1 MYRILVASDGSAPA
15 TRALAVA
22 AEAVR
27 GKGECRLHVL
37 SVLEAV
43 DEDVR
48 RLIPAAEIE
57 RVLAAEAAESRAA
70 VDAVLGPLGVE
81 ADFHALSGDPAERI
95 VEHARALAVDQ
106 IVMGTRGRGPVAGWL
121 LGSVAARVVQFA
133 HCPVTLVR

>member
-15 TRALAVA
+15 RRALAVA
-22 AEAVR
+22 AEVAR
-27 GKGECRLHVL
+27 GRGGCRLHVL

-70 VDAVLGPLGVE
+70 ADAWRRTSTRCRAIRPSVL
-81 ADFHALSGDPAERI
+81 SSTR
-95 VEHARALAVDQ
+95 ARWRS
-106 IVMGTRGRGPVAGWL
+106 TRP
-121 LGSVAARVVQFA
+121 
-133 HCPVTLVR
+133 